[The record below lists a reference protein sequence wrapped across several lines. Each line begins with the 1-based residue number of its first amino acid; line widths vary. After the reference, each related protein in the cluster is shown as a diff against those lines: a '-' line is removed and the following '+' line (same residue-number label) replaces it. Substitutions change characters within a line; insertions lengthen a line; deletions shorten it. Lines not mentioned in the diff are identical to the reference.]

1 MLDIL
6 LSEAEE
12 EQCKA
17 WGLAI
22 NANKKRLGL
31 KKTHGSRYDDIDIDV
46 SRVNAVRSERAVA
59 KALGVLY
66 SVEILPGGDGGVDLT
81 LPVPCRFGRT
91 VQVKWRRERERDLA
105 TETSG
110 NLSKD
115 LRADIYVL
123 TWPATVD
130 RLITLV
136 GFATMDDWKKRVF
149 SRPAVW
155 MRGEKW
161 ELKWDTE
168 LRPITTL
175 IDAVRKVQAA

>member
-12 EQCKA
+12 AQCRK

-22 NANKKRLGL
+22 NANKHRLG
-31 KKTHGSRYDDIDIDV
+31 KGRGGGKRYEGIDEDASRI
-46 SRVNAVRSERAVA
+46 NAIRSEYAVA

-66 SVEILPGGDGGVDLT
+66 SVDILPGGDGGVDIT
-81 LPVPCRFGRT
+81 LPVPCRFGKT
-91 VQVKWRRERERDLA
+91 VQVKWRSERGRDLA
-105 TETSG
+105 TDTSG

-115 LRADIYVL
+115 LRADMYVL
-123 TWPATVD
+123 TWPGIEAGY
-130 RLITLV
+130 ITLV

-149 SRPAVW
+149 SRPAIY

-161 ELKWDTE
+161 ELKPSE